1 MSGPTIADLASR
13 THNKMAKKK
22 NWIKKAHLKEGAFT
36 KQAEEAGKSVHE
48 YAEEKKDAEGT
59 TGKRA
64 RLALTFEGMAHKRK
78 KSPLH
83 SHPRSPE

>member
-1 MSGPTIADLASR
+1 MPNLTISDLASR
-13 THNKMAKKK
+13 TAPKMAKK
-22 NWIKKAHLKEGAFT
+22 WIQKAHLKEGAFT
-36 KQAEEAGKSVHE
+36 KQAEAAGKTVHE
-48 YAEEKKDAEGT
+48 MAEAHKDDPGT

-83 SHPRSPE
+83 SHPRSP